1 MKSKNLTPKMLGRY
15 DAVLIATNHSDYD
28 YAWIVKHAQLVI
40 DTRNA
45 TAAVRAGR
53 SKVVKA

>member
-1 MKSKNLTPKMLGRY
+1 MKSKKLTPRMLGSY

-45 TAAVRAGR
+45 TAAVRAKRG
-53 SKVVKA
+53 KIVKA